1 MLVHILLAIL
11 FGVYRHL
18 DCNVR
23 KSNNVVSF
31 PALTDRFADIFF
43 MLDGSMAPR
52 MVPEVISHLVE
63 LIDRLNASASTYR
76 IGLAQYRED
85 TKVEFS
91 LEKFKNKQK
100 TIETVK
106 RFRLRPN
113 TKKPADLGGAL
124 INANTH
130 LFTSE
135 AGGRAHQGSR
145 QYLVVMSAEDPER
158 SVYRDAELIKSSGV
172 TLIGMSAGASMESI
186 ESFASPDYAYNTSNV
201 LILEDVFLTE
211 KKEIITE
218 GENPNHPTSSF
229 SVSI

>member
-1 MLVHILLAIL
+1 MLSL
-11 FGVYRHL
+11 
-18 DCNVR
+18 
-23 KSNNVVSF
+23 F

-43 MLDGSMAPR
+43 MLDGSMAPG
-52 MVPEVISHLVE
+52 MVPGVISNLVE

-76 IGLAQYRED
+76 IGLAQYGED

-100 TIETVK
+100 IIETVK
-106 RFRLRPN
+106 RFRLRPKTN
-113 TKKPADLGGAL
+113 KPADLGGAL

-130 LFTSE
+130 LFTNE

-145 QYLVVMSAEDPER
+145 QYLVVMSAKDSKR
-158 SVYRDAELIKSSGV
+158 SVYWDAELIKSSGV

-186 ESFASPDYAYNTSNV
+186 ESFASTDYAYNTSNV
-201 LILEDVFLTE
+201 LILEDVILTE
-211 KKEIITE
+211 KKDIITE

-229 SVSI
+229 SRFSVSI